1 MKKIILFFALTILHP
16 EKMVLAQE
24 IFVKGGLGFYNI
36 YQESVLQGKDI
47 SVDVKPTPLITLG
60 LAWNVSNDLILSWE
74 NVIRSKKFKAD
85 YFGIDTTNDQR
96 GIYGYEEIQ
105 FLNLDVKAIGR
116 LKIFETSDFDL
127 GLAIGSGI
135 SIKLNSTSDFNYVE
149 PKYMLVRDESS
160 ITPEIPITTNNTG
173 IIAEIGIDSRYKKFT
188 FGIDLTMEFFRA
200 YLYSIGDNKTLL
212 TYFTLGYNF

>member
-1 MKKIILFFALTILHP
+1 MA
-16 EKMVLAQE
+16 
-24 IFVKGGLGFYNI
+24 G
-36 YQESVLQGKDI
+36 
-47 SVDVKPTPLITLG
+47 
-60 LAWNVSNDLILSWE
+60 NVSNDLILSWE

-149 PKYMLVRDESS
+149 PRYMLVRDETS